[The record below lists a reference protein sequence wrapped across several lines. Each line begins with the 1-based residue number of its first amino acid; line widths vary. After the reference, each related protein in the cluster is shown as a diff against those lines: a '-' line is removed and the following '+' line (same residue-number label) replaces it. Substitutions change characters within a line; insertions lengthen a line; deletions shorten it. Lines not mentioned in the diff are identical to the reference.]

1 MKLSAK
7 AKEEL
12 SKVLETYNEGSKGIR
27 IYGTQGCCGPSVQM
41 DVANAPQKGE
51 TATNIDGID
60 FYIEN
65 SLIETLTEVT
75 LDHNGFGFLMNGLKK
90 SGSCCG

>member
-1 MKLSAK
+1 MKLSVK

-12 SKVLETYNEGSKGIR
+12 LKVLETLDEDMKGIR
-27 IYGTQGCCGPSVQM
+27 IYSTQGCCGPSIQM
-41 DVANAPQKGE
+41 DVASAPKPGE
-51 TATNIDGID
+51 TATNIDGLD

-65 SLIETLTEVT
+65 SLAETLAEVT

>member
-1 MKLSAK
+1 MKLSVK

-12 SKVLETYNEGSKGIR
+12 LKVLETIDENSKGIR
-27 IYGTQGCCGPSVQM
+27 LYSTQGCCGPSVQM
-41 DVANAPQKGE
+41 DVASAPQPGE
-51 TATNIDGID
+51 TATSIDGVD
-60 FYIEN
+60 FYIED
-65 SLIETLTEVT
+65 SLAETLAEVT

>member
-12 SKVLETYNEGSKGIR
+12 SKVLETFNNESKGVR

-41 DVANAPQKGE
+41 DVANAPQTGE

-65 SLIETLTEVT
+65 SLIETLSEVT
-75 LDHNGFGFLMNGLKK
+75 LDHNGFGFLMKGLKK

>member
-12 SKVLETYNEGSKGIR
+12 LKVIETIDDDSKGIR
-27 IYGTQGCCGPSVQM
+27 IYSTQGCCGPSVQM
-41 DVANAPQKGE
+41 DVANTAQVGE
-51 TATNIDGID
+51 TAVSIDGVD
-60 FYIEN
+60 FFIED
-65 SLIETLTEVT
+65 SLNETLTDVT